1 MTSAIYASLGALLI
15 VWLSLRV
22 IKLRHRERV
31 SLGDGG
37 NEELRGA
44 IAAQANAVE
53 YIPIGLLLLFALE
66 YNHAPL
72 LLVHALGITLLTGRA
87 VHAYALLGTQLELR
101 VRGMQI
107 TLWTIIVLA
116 LANLGYLPYGD
127 LLPR

>member
-37 NEELRGA
+37 NDELRAA

-53 YIPIGLLLLFALE
+53 YIPIALLLLFALE
-66 YNHAPL
+66 FNEAPT
-72 LLVHALGITLLTGRA
+72 LLVQLLGVTLLTGRV
-87 VHAYALLGTQLELR
+87 VHAYALLGEHLGLR

-116 LANLGYLPYGD
+116 LANLGYLPWGD
-127 LLPR
+127 PFG